1 MNLDDLRKA
10 YQNAINA
17 GGRLQGEP
25 NQGTLELGKR
35 YYEGLHRTHLGVLL
49 ALDIRC
55 MRGDNPAELGGWINN
70 LEGAAL
76 RRKCRYAAYW
86 IRYHTH
92 YQEGDEN
99 VEVE

>member
-17 GGRLQGEP
+17 SGGVFGEP
-25 NQGTLELGKR
+25 DQGTLELGKR
-35 YYEGLHRTHLGVLL
+35 YYEGLHRTHLGMLL

-55 MRGDNPAELGGWINN
+55 MRGDSPAELGDWINN
-70 LEGAAL
+70 LQGDSL

-86 IRYHTH
+86 IRNHTH
-92 YQEGDEN
+92 YEGDDN
-99 VEVE
+99 A